1 MHLKT
6 LFITFVSFF
15 LFIHS
20 NIVSALPDGVFSCD
34 GSVLRGC
41 VGECGNPF
49 MADHVVS
56 AEDVA
61 SSFRNNHASFCLQLD
76 QSVTNLCPSEDIR
89 YQLSVNG
96 RVQASGELG
105 YAFGDTLSSDLITV
119 KAKEG
124 DLVTVEL
131 EHFLDNS
138 NIVCLVL
145 GNAYL
150 DLGYVNKKHNKRDR

>member
-1 MHLKT
+1 MKSKT
-6 LFITFVSFF
+6 WSIAFVSFF
-15 LFIHS
+15 IFIHS
-20 NIVSALPDGVFSCD
+20 SSGNALPGDVFNCD
-34 GSVLRGC
+34 GSVVRAC

-49 MADHVVS
+49 IEGHVVS

-61 SSFRNNHASFCLQLD
+61 ASFRKKHASFCLQLD

-89 YQLSVNG
+89 YRLSVNG

-105 YAFGDTLSSDLITV
+105 YGFGDELLPDLISV

-131 EHFLDNS
+131 EHFLDHP

-150 DLGYVNKKHNKRDR
+150 DLGYVNK